1 MSQSSCDLA
10 ETLLFDKHVLNN
22 IHLWFCNNLWIYK
35 HSISYAMQFEMVA
48 DDDVEHPVRAASST
62 ACQTIVLRN
71 INKARWVAAF
81 GAELILSCTL
91 HSSFTGRDKQAT
103 NSGSGP
109 EFFGYSNPTIL
120 NLLQKIPDSRKCS
133 KYKFVRFAEPQR
145 RPRKAPSS
153 PTATKQSLAHSK
165 KRVMGRPS
173 NDSSG
178 NQKRKPFHVSKQAKK
193 PEDSG
198 LAIAP
203 VFGGMDTVSYSS
215 SDDGSFSSEGELI
228 IDN

>member
-1 MSQSSCDLA
+1 MMILTTQFVRPPLLPVKPSCSEISTKLGELTCACMHLLFSLLLGLQYVIFISSC
-10 ETLLFDKHVLNN
+10 
-22 IHLWFCNNLWIYK
+22 
-35 HSISYAMQFEMVA
+35 
-48 DDDVEHPVRAASST
+48 
-62 ACQTIVLRN
+62 
-71 INKARWVAAF
+71 
-81 GAELILSCTL
+81 
-91 HSSFTGRDKQAT
+91 RDKQAT

-120 NLLQKIPDSRKCS
+120 DLLQKIPDSRKCS

-145 RPRKAPSS
+145 RPRKGTPGSPS
-153 PTATKQSLAHSK
+153 ATKQLSALSK
-165 KRVMGRPS
+165 KRPVNKPTKETSRS
-173 NDSSG
+173 
-178 NQKRKPFHVSKQAKK
+178 QKRKSMHVPKQDIAGEMKR

-215 SDDGSFSSEGELI
+215 SDDASLSSEGDLI